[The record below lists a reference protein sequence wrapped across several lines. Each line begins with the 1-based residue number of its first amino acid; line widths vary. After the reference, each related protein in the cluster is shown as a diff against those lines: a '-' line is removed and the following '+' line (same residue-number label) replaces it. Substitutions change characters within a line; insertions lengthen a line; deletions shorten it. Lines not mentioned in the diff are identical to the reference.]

1 MKEVFLI
8 NIEMVFNDS
17 LDIADTLT
25 YLLKTGIIF
34 DRQALNKG
42 MNWEITSDLE

>member
-1 MKEVFLI
+1 MKKVFLI
-8 NIEMVFNDS
+8 NIKIIFNDS

-25 YLLKTGIIF
+25 HLLKTEIIF

-42 MNWEITSDLE
+42 MNWEIRA